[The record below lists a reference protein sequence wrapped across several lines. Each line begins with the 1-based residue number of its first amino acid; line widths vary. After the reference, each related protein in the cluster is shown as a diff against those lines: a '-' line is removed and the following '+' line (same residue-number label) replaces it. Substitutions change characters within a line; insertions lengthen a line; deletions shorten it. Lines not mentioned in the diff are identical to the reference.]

1 MGRQRAAARPQPKAG
16 AGSTVDRTFPGRGR
30 GGEEDTLTPSA
41 RRLINSAPGSI
52 WGNEQNVFK
61 DSRSSQR
68 PGLEAGAFRRGG
80 PAGWVPQYSSRGMT
94 RCRCPGPLQ
103 QGREPWRLKREAGGL
118 GGVGRYPSAGAMA
131 QLGVGGAT
139 AIQHVRTW
147 VPCSRRGGRSARRA
161 SPVAHS
167 GSGDP
172 SPSITGS
179 WWAAACRPLQPWASH
194 PPSLSLF
201 FLVHT
206 MGTSTAPLRRV
217 ELLHTKRLFREP
229 RAPTP
234 A

>member
-1 MGRQRAAARPQPKAG
+1 MY
-16 AGSTVDRTFPGRGR
+16 
-30 GGEEDTLTPSA
+30 
-41 RRLINSAPGSI
+41 
-52 WGNEQNVFK
+52 FK

-68 PGLEAGAFRRGG
+68 PGPDAGAFRRSG
-80 PAGWVPQYSSRGMT
+80 PAGWGPQNSSRGMT

-118 GGVGRYPSAGAMA
+118 GGVGRYPSAGATA

-139 AIQHVRTW
+139 AIQHVRTR

-161 SPVAHS
+161 ILVEHS

-172 SPSITGS
+172 PTSITGS
-179 WWAAACRPLQPWASH
+179 WWAAACCPLKPWASR
-194 PPSLSLF
+194 PPSLNLF
-201 FLVHT
+201 FLMHT
-206 MGTSTAPLRRV
+206 MGTSMAPLRGV
-217 ELLHTKRLFREP
+217 EPSHTKCLFWEP